1 MILEKQMVEKHI
13 AKRDAPNEKKITND
27 DLEDIIESGG
37 TRRLFFKEELDTRDR
52 SERVKDQ
59 FIEAGQ
65 DTRNANQFVKL
76 VNAQL
81 QKKVSQIEKIKEA
94 QRKYEEE
101 VNMFRTDTVVEQN
114 EFQVRNN
121 EAVNDVESALI
132 TRELSAMINKY
143 GFDKLTKALDAIMA
157 AK

>member
-1 MILEKQMVEKHI
+1 MVEKHI
-13 AKRDAPNEKKITND
+13 AKRDVKEEKDISND
-27 DLEDIIESGG
+27 SLEDIIESGG
-37 TRRLFFKEELDTRDR
+37 TRKLFFKEEYDTRDR
-52 SERVKDQ
+52 SERVKEQ

-101 VNMFRTDTVVEQN
+101 MNMFKVDTVVEEK
-114 EFQVRNN
+114 EFQIRNK
-121 EAVNDVESALI
+121 EATNDVESALI

-143 GFDKLTKALDAIMA
+143 GFEKLTKALDSIMA

>member
-1 MILEKQMVEKHI
+1 MILEKPMVEKHI
-13 AKRDAPNEKKITND
+13 AKRDVTEKNVTND

-37 TRRLFFKEELDTRDR
+37 TRKLFFKEELDKRDR

-101 VNMFRTDTVVEQN
+101 MNMFRTDTPVVEQSG
-114 EFQVRNN
+114 FQARN
-121 EAVNDVESALI
+121 EAANDVEAALI